1 MLVQAIMTSPAIT
14 ATASASV
21 AEAARLMLDNRISGL
36 PVVDA
41 DGALVG
47 IVSEGVKDQLVWV
60 DPYCGIALS
69 PLDAETR
76 QA

>member
-14 ATASASV
+14 VTASASV

-41 DGALVG
+41 NGALVG

-60 DPYCGIALS
+60 DPYYGIAL
-69 PLDAETR
+69 PPPDAETR